1 MVIELAKN
9 RNQDFK
15 ISDIGLAE
23 WGEKEI
29 GIAETE
35 MPGLMAMRKEFGS
48 KKPLQRSP
56 NCWVPAYD
64 HSNSSC
70 N

>member
-15 ISDIGLAE
+15 ISDIALAE

-29 GIAETE
+29 RIAETE
-35 MPGLMAMRKEFGS
+35 MPGWQYEKNLGQKNHSKEPKLLGA
-48 KKPLQRSP
+48 
-56 NCWVPAYD
+56 CI
-64 HSNSSC
+64 
-70 N
+70 